1 MNDTQQ
7 NTRQRIIEAALPL
20 FAEKGFAGASIRA
33 IARNAGIRESSLY
46 NHFISK
52 NDLFSAILTDTGP
65 GVVSRIV
72 AHILSATSRLDFTA
86 AMTRFSSELS
96 QAWRDP
102 RHLQLYLISL
112 REPSVLRETTGEG
125 PAHWVR
131 GAVEALAELLIAYAD
146 AGEISL
152 PAEAEYLAWLY
163 LAPLSNLKSTFGSPE
178 ASGKDHLRADAL
190 TGQHLDFFVSMLTR
204 ESKVL

>member
-46 NHFISK
+46 NHFVSK
-52 NDLFSAILTDTGP
+52 NDLFAAILTDTGP

-72 AHILSATSRLDFTA
+72 AHILASSPRLDFA
-86 AMTRFSSELS
+86 SAMARFSSELTE
-96 QAWRDP
+96 AWRDP

-125 PAHWVR
+125 PAHSVR

-146 AGEISL
+146 AGEITL
-152 PAEAEYLAWLY
+152 PAEAQYLAWLY

-178 ASGKDHLRADAL
+178 AAGADHLHAAAL
-190 TGQHLDFFVSMLTR
+190 TDQHRAFFVSLLT
-204 ESKVL
+204 SKSTAL